1 MIYRVVLDDLYDLH
15 TSDINCMLLNP
26 SLELE
31 MNSAGSFNFTL
42 PPTHPYWDSIEILK
56 STIDVYEDDDLIFT
70 GRVANIDKNW
80 NNERVVEC
88 EGALAYFNDSI
99 HRQMKWEN
107 PLPIAV
113 DPENQP
119 EDPSEHIQNFLEDI
133 LNNHN
138 VFVGDAV
145 NRQIHM
151 GHIYVDPYLVTR
163 EVDYDTTLDIL
174 TRMCIDTNGGYFMI
188 RKDPETH
195 LLYLDWLK
203 DFTEES
209 GQPASFGVNLLDF
222 NTGLHAADICTGVL
236 ARGATVNDQVVTL
249 SNVELVD
256 ETTYPDMSVDHYTD
270 HDQDILWH
278 REGMAKFGRVV
289 QVHEFPDAQ
298 TDWKNG
304 EQVVA
309 NSLFEEA
316 RKWLEEKNTKVE
328 SIEVE
333 VAELSWLREGVPKYK
348 LGQIVEILDDA
359 HMAGESYEVRRLPM
373 YKLSCDLSSG
383 SKKVTLGRPPKKE
396 LTQISASNSDSST
409 LSSGNS
415 SGSSSGG
422 GSGSGEECKVHD
434 VRVDGTSVVSDKIAN
449 ISLTGKADVSTVN
462 ALAAAVATKADASTV
477 TALADVVSG
486 KQDQIEF
493 NTQEAATEVL
503 TRLKANDIVYNLG
516 GGTEVEANPS
526 ESATDDLNTIKI
538 GDTVYDIPGGGSNTN
553 YGKFKCE
560 LIFNTATRSTGWS
573 DTVTVCTK
581 DVLDEYDAIYV
592 TDGMLTNGAIRQ
604 ETKFVLVKDIESIG
618 DNGYQYMFGTD
629 PNGTSFFVF
638 GLRVYNNN
646 LIWYSDRNGGYLFKV
661 YGLKFENKL
670 INRSDIYSEEERMIG
685 RWTDGKPLYQKT
697 IITTNT
703 TINNWVRVDVSSLNI
718 DNICD
723 LYGQFTRYI
732 NNKNYW
738 YEFTGAENLYNS
750 NYVGVLRFDFE
761 NGDGELTYRINFEA
775 TNKQIFTLQYTKTT
789 DSADSGVIPED
800 PMFIS
805 DPMIFSEEEHVV
817 GSWTDGKPLYQKC
830 FTGTVS
836 TRTSDWVEF
845 GTVSNDVDAVIHLK
859 SCFRYSSGDAIEER
873 YITARYASG
882 KVYYYCENI
891 GNITGTGVIVIQYT
905 KTTDSPLSGPKK
917 GKIVQRS
924 DIYSEEERM
933 IGRWTDGKPIYQKTW
948 FNVAN
953 GTDLVT
959 NVDTLVDYRVKKRG
973 TSGSE
978 DYEDIGDG
986 FRLEDSSVVK
996 VTNNI
1001 ASFYCWTSTQG
1012 YLSKTAEVITLKYTK
1027 TTDLPFSKQLIED
1040 PMLISDPMI
1049 YSEEEQVVGSWTDGK
1064 PLYQKTVTIS
1074 SVSYDSSWHEVDH
1087 NISDIDTIGSVEGV
1101 VIESNGAAYYSAN
1114 TPRPGYT
1121 LGFLVGATKTKIE
1134 YINNWLSTASNLIV
1148 TLKYTKTIDSPLSGP
1163 KKGKI
1168 VQRSDIYSEEER
1180 LVGRWTDGKPVY
1192 QKTWIKVL
1200 PSAHDYDSELAYLID
1215 SDVSYID
1222 EMISG
1227 NGYLKETTV
1236 GAVSILN
1243 GGIPNMDGWSYGI
1256 HITGT
1261 KQLVLYG
1268 ATRTTYVPGATAVI
1282 TLQYTKTTDAP
1293 FSKQLIEDPQ
1303 FVMMS
1308 DIYSEE
1314 EQVVGRWTDGKPIY
1328 QKTVIVSSGSLSS
1341 GSMNVPT
1348 TGITDVEKCIDW
1360 SCRLHSNSENRD
1372 FPIPYD
1378 RITYSESIQCLVH
1391 VLSDHTISCTLHSGD
1406 RSSYNNIG
1414 DICITL
1420 KYTKTT
1426 DAPGTGP
1433 TKGNLIYLPA
1443 LYSEEEREV
1452 GVWTDG
1458 RPLYQKTYMNIQLT
1472 NSADVTVEAGFGL
1485 TKNLIYAQCIGH
1497 ADNGKYQYPIQ
1508 SYTIDNDRANPQVR
1522 NNDLKMIIA
1531 DNWSVWTCDLTVQYT
1546 KTTDQPG
1553 SGTFLTDGTPSHHY
1567 STSEKVVGTWID
1579 GSTVYERTITGFS
1592 ITLQSGSVRDTGVD
1606 ISYVSKLISVDALG
1620 NDDISVLP
1628 VAGYKINNTL
1638 QMLGFMNGNV
1648 INQAIIQY
1656 TKSS

>member
-1 MIYRVVLDDLYDLH
+1 MYVLWTWDCYSRLFGREGIMIYRVVLDDLYDLH

-26 SLELE
+26 SIELE
-31 MNSAGSFNFTL
+31 MNAAGSFNFTL

-88 EGALAYFNDSI
+88 EGALAYFNDSV
-99 HRQMKWEN
+99 HRQMKWDT
-107 PLPIAV
+107 PLPIAS
-113 DPENQP
+113 
-119 EDPSEHIQNFLEDI
+119 EDPNVHNFLKDI
-133 LNNHN
+133 LDNHN
-138 VFVGDAV
+138 VFVGDAT
-145 NRQIHM
+145 NRQIHI

-222 NTGLHAADICTGVL
+222 NTGLHAEDICTGVL

-256 ETTYPDMSVDHYTD
+256 ETTYPDMSVTHYVD

-278 REGMAKFGRVV
+278 RDGMAKFGRVV

-298 TDWKNG
+298 TDWKNDG
-304 EQVVA
+304 QVVD

-316 RKWLEEKNTKVE
+316 KKWLEEKNTKVE

-449 ISLTGKADVSTVN
+449 ISLTGKADTSTVN
-462 ALAAAVATKADASTV
+462 ALAATVATKADTATV
-477 TALADVVSG
+477 NALANVVSG

-503 TRLKANDIVYNLG
+503 TRLKANDTVYNLG

-526 ESATDDLNTIKI
+526 ESATDDLETIKI
-538 GDTVYDIPGGGSNTN
+538 GDTVYDISVGGSTN
-553 YGKFKCE
+553 YGKFKCDV
-560 LIFNTATRSTGWS
+560 LFNTPTTISAWASPIEICS
-573 DTVTVCTK
+573 EEK
-581 DVLDEYDAIYV
+581 AKEYDMIY
-592 TDGMLTNGAIRQ
+592 LI
-604 ETKFVLVKDIESIG
+604 TKFVDGTSNGFISNSYLVNSIG
-618 DNGYQYMFGTD
+618 Q
-629 PNGTSFFVF
+629 TSDSDWMMGIRSNSVW
-638 GLRVYNNN
+638 NNTEGFIFLSFDDSKLKFYTN
-646 LIWYSDRNGGYLFKV
+646 TGKSSTLYKV

-685 RWTDGKPLYQKT
+685 RWIDGKPLYQKT
-697 IITTNT
+697 IVKDLTLSSSWQNYYDLTGIDLVNVEIDKLIRDNEPIPLAFSNIGVGSWIKRDGYLKFCVQGSQASEGWVLKAV
-703 TINNWVRVDVSSLNI
+703 TIR
-718 DNICD
+718 
-723 LYGQFTRYI
+723 
-732 NNKNYW
+732 
-738 YEFTGAENLYNS
+738 
-750 NYVGVLRFDFE
+750 
-761 NGDGELTYRINFEA
+761 
-775 TNKQIFTLQYTKTT
+775 YTKTT
-789 DSADSGVIPED
+789 DTPDSGVIPED

-805 DPMIFSEEEHVV
+805 DPMIYSEEEQAV
-817 GSWTDGKPLYQKC
+817 GSWTDGKPLYQK
-830 FTGTVS
+830 TIVWDNPTLG
-836 TRTSDWVEF
+836 R
-845 GTVSNDVDAVIHLK
+845 VDNLPHGINNVDHIHILWWK
-859 SCFRYSSGDAIEER
+859 AGI
-873 YITARYASG
+873 
-882 KVYYYCENI
+882 
-891 GNITGTGVIVIQYT
+891 ITGIDNTDSNYWADVWICSDTAIHYRLGQSWGESIKPLIVTFQYT

-924 DIYSEEERM
+924 DIYSEEERL

-948 FNVAN
+948 FNVPN

-959 NVDTLVDYRVKKRG
+959 NVDTLVDYSVKKRG

-978 DYEDIGDG
+978 DYQDIGDG
-986 FRLEDSSVVK
+986 FRIEDSSVVK

-1001 ASFYCWTSTQG
+1001 ASYTCWTSTQG
-1012 YLSKTAEVITLKYTK
+1012 YLNKTAE
-1027 TTDLPFSKQLIED
+1027 
-1040 PMLISDPMI
+1040 
-1049 YSEEEQVVGSWTDGK
+1049 
-1064 PLYQKTVTIS
+1064 
-1074 SVSYDSSWHEVDH
+1074 
-1087 NISDIDTIGSVEGV
+1087 
-1101 VIESNGAAYYSAN
+1101 
-1114 TPRPGYT
+1114 
-1121 LGFLVGATKTKIE
+1121 
-1134 YINNWLSTASNLIV
+1134 
-1148 TLKYTKTIDSPLSGP
+1148 
-1163 KKGKI
+1163 
-1168 VQRSDIYSEEER
+1168 
-1180 LVGRWTDGKPVY
+1180 
-1192 QKTWIKVL
+1192 
-1200 PSAHDYDSELAYLID
+1200 
-1215 SDVSYID
+1215 
-1222 EMISG
+1222 
-1227 NGYLKETTV
+1227 
-1236 GAVSILN
+1236 
-1243 GGIPNMDGWSYGI
+1243 
-1256 HITGT
+1256 
-1261 KQLVLYG
+1261 
-1268 ATRTTYVPGATAVI
+1268 VI

-1303 FVMMS
+1303 FVMTS

-1314 EQVVGRWTDGKPIY
+1314 EQVVGRWTDGKPLY
-1328 QKTVIVSSGSLSS
+1328 QKTI
-1341 GSMNVPT
+1341 
-1348 TGITDVEKCIDW
+1348 
-1360 SCRLHSNSENRD
+1360 
-1372 FPIPYD
+1372 
-1378 RITYSESIQCLVH
+1378 
-1391 VLSDHTISCTLHSGD
+1391 TISSVSYD
-1406 RSSYNNIG
+1406 SSWHEVAHNISDIDTIGSVEGVVIDSNGVAFYPANTYRPTYTIGVVIGADKTKIQYINNWLGSASNLI
-1414 DICITL
+1414 ITI

-1458 RPLYQKTYMNIQLT
+1458 KPLYQKTVNFGTLPNNTTKTVSSGLT
-1472 NSADVTVEAGFGL
+1472 NVVMHNIFGVAVAPNGFTL
-1485 TKNLIYAQCIGH
+1485 TLPHREISGTGNVDIIYQ
-1497 ADNGKYQYPIQ
+1497 ADNYIRLVTDYNYSTFT
-1508 SYTIDNDRANPQVR
+1508 SYIT
-1522 NNDLKMIIA
+1522 L
-1531 DNWSVWTCDLTVQYT
+1531 QYT

-1592 ITLQSGSVRDTGVD
+1592 IALQSGSVRDTGVD
-1606 ISYVSKLISVDALG
+1606 ISYVSKLVSVDALG
-1620 NDDISVLP
+1620 NDDISVLS
-1628 VAGYKINNTL
+1628 VSGYKINNTL
-1638 QMLGFMNGNV
+1638 QMLGYQTGNV
-1648 INQAIIQY
+1648 INCAIIRY